1 MKVYRGASL
10 LIPNGPKCG
19 CSKSSL
25 IALVNSRVNKD
36 ILFRPTTLP
45 TVPAAAKSVSQQTAA
60 AAAKSAANGA
70 AVDAVDAPK
79 ATADAPMVA
88 VDAPKVVAA
97 APNAPRESP
106 PVPTDSNGASEA
118 FTDLAA
124 EVEPLPKAV
133 DTVVEPEAATA
144 AVSTDVDATAALATA
159 TATVS
164 ATPRNSKVGALES
177 GMEVEVVVEK
187 MTEDENG
194 AKAGIEKETK
204 KGAATQAGDAADRT
218 SMASEMELEVN
229 TNSQ

>member
-10 LIPNGPKCG
+10 LIPNGPKCS

-79 ATADAPMVA
+79 ATADAPLVA
-88 VDAPKVVAA
+88 VD

-106 PVPTDSNGASEA
+106 PVPTDSNGANEA
-118 FTDLAA
+118 FTDVAA

-194 AKAGIEKETK
+194 AKAGKEKETK

>member
-10 LIPNGPKCG
+10 LIPNGPKCSS
-19 CSKSSL
+19 SKSSL

-45 TVPAAAKSVSQQTAA
+45 TVPAAAKSVSQQT

-106 PVPTDSNGASEA
+106 PVPTDSNGANEA
-118 FTDLAA
+118 FTDVAA

-144 AVSTDVDATAALATA
+144 AVSTNVDATAALATA